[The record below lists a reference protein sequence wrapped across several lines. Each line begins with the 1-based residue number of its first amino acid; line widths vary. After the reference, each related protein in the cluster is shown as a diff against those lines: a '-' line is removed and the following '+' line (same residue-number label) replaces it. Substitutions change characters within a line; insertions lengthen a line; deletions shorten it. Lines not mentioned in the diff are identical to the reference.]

1 MSAVPCPIDGCDH
14 PARSGYPCGGCEAD
28 LRRAL
33 EAVPDLAREL
43 DTTLSRQTSRT
54 TGGKSAQTPLPYDA
68 RASEAGWV
76 LRSALVGWVR
86 VLAEDV
92 PVREG
97 PWCVRC
103 EHPSCGA
110 VRYSRGPVDT
120 CESMAAWL
128 SAGLQRLVRHPA
140 APEAHGE
147 ITEAVRAA
155 QRVTDRPAER
165 QFAGRCPGCGEALYA
180 KPGAGQ
186 VRCRTE
192 GCDAGAVE
200 VDAQRETMLAA
211 IADQLMTATAAADVL
226 THLAAPL
233 KAELVRQWGSRGR
246 LIAHGHDQHGHP
258 LYRVSDVR
266 DLLVEKLKRD
276 AEASAKRDARQA
288 VKAAS

>member
-33 EAVPDLAREL
+33 EAVTALVREL

-54 TGGKSAQTPLPYDA
+54 TAGKASVVPLPYDP

-86 VLAEDV
+86 VLQEARGE
-92 PVREG
+92 
-97 PWCVRC
+97 PW
-103 EHPSCGA
+103 PPDTLPGMA
-110 VRYSRGPVDT
+110 V
-120 CESMAAWL
+120 WL
-128 SAGLQRLVRHPA
+128 SERLQRLVRHPA

-147 ITEAVRAA
+147 ICEAVRAA
-155 QRVTDRPAER
+155 QRVTDRPVER

-233 KAELVRQWGSRGR
+233 KAELVRKWAERDR

-266 DLLVEKLKRD
+266 DLLVEKLKRE
-276 AEASAKRDARQA
+276 AEAKAKREK
-288 VKAAS
+288 VAS